1 MLKSSVALT
10 KEQLYEALVE
20 GGGVTKEEFLSA
32 AKSRDAKREG
42 VDGVLV
48 ARGILTDLQV
58 GQLLA
63 DYYGVPFI
71 SIEKTNVKK
80 DVVRLIPE
88 SFARKQLVFPISK
101 KGENITIAVADP
113 SNATLSAL
121 LEKYLRGNVDFVYAT
136 ARDLEGAMYMFQK
149 DPEEAL
155 KATLEGTAADPGS
168 RVINF
173 VSTMIDYAYQSSSSD
188 IHIEPEEDYTMIR
201 YRIDGVLKDIFEM
214 PKQFHEYVVSRIKVL
229 AKLAID
235 EHRAA
240 QDGKIRHRSAWGD
253 KVDIR
258 VSIVPTTNGEKVV
271 MRLLAEKS
279 RQFNLTD
286 LGLSDA
292 DLKKVKIAIKRPWGM
307 LLVTGPTGSGK
318 STSLYAAL
326 KLLNKREVNIATIE
340 DPVEYD
346 ITGVNQ
352 IQVNPNTNLTFAKGL
367 RSIVRQDPDIIM
379 VGEIRDKETAQISVN
394 AAMTGHLVLSTLHT
408 NDAATAFPRLDDMGV
423 EDFLI
428 SSTVIVVMAQRL
440 VRKVCLS
447 CIESLEISA
456 SEEKLIKNYPQ
467 IVKYIKE
474 LSGKKSLQGVR
485 LFKGKGCPVCHNTGY
500 VGRTGVFEVL
510 LVTDTI
516 REAIMQNKDADEIR
530 DIAVKEGMTT
540 MLHDGVE
547 KVLTG
552 ITTIEEI
559 LRVTQE

>member
-1 MLKSSVALT
+1 VSLT

-32 AKSRDAKREG
+32 SRSRDAKRDG
-42 VDGVLV
+42 IDGVLV
-48 ARGILTDLQV
+48 SRGVLADLQI
-58 GQLLA
+58 GQLIA
-63 DYYGVPFI
+63 DYYSVPFI
-71 SIEKTNVKK
+71 SISKTNVKK
-80 DVVRLIPE
+80 DIIKLIPE
-88 SFARKQLVFPISK
+88 SFARKQHVFPIEK
-101 KGENITIAVADP
+101 KGEEITIAVSDP

-121 LEKYLRGNVDFVYAT
+121 LEKYLRGNVNLVYAT
-136 ARDLEGAMYMFQK
+136 KNDLDGAMYLFQK

-155 KATLEGTAADPGS
+155 KSIIDATTGDQGS
-168 RVINF
+168 RVVNL
-173 VSTMIDYAYQSSSSD
+173 VSTMIDYAYQTSASD

-201 YRIDGVLKDIFEM
+201 YRIDGVLKDIYEM
-214 PKQFHEYVVSRIKVL
+214 PKQFHEYIISRIKVL

-240 QDGKIRHRSAWGD
+240 QDGKIRHRSIWGD
-253 KVDIR
+253 KIDIR

-279 RQFNLTD
+279 RQFSLTD
-286 LGLSDA
+286 LGFSEE
-292 DLKKVKIAIKRPWGM
+292 DLEKLQAAIKRPWGM
-307 LLVTGPTGSGK
+307 ILVTGPTGSGK

-352 IQVNPNTNLTFAKGL
+352 IQVNAKTDLTFAKGL

-408 NDAATAFPRLDDMGV
+408 NDSATAFPRLEDMSV

-428 SSTVIVVMAQRL
+428 SSTVIVVLAQRL
-440 VRKVCLS
+440 VRRICLA
-447 CIESLEISA
+447 CIESFQIDSA
-456 SEEKLIKNYPQ
+456 DEKLLKNYPQ
-467 IVKYIKE
+467 VVKYLEE
-474 LSGKKSLQGVR
+474 LSGKKKLTSIRV
-485 LFKGKGCPVCHNTGY
+485 FKGKGCPVCHNTGY
-500 VGRTGVFEVL
+500 TGRTGVFEVL
-510 LVTDTI
+510 NVTDAI
-516 REAIMQNKDADEIR
+516 REAIMQGKDADSIR
-530 DIAVKEGMTT
+530 DISVKEGMTT
-540 MLHDGVE
+540 MLHDGVK